1 MMAVSKAL
9 YSTQIRVRLA
19 KELLVFCRSFSMS
32 FFFEKFKY
40 DHMKTVL
47 SAVHDLDCTLTT
59 GAFFHRL
66 PEICLNL

>member
-19 KELLVFCRSFSMS
+19 KELLVFCRNFSMS

-47 SAVHDLDCTLTT
+47 SAVHDLIILLPLVH
-59 GAFFHRL
+59 FFTISL
-66 PEICLNL
+66 KYA